1 MSCTADCDRLWQIVW
16 HYLTGNQNVINGMN
30 KAIILCIFTLN
41 IFIFPALS
49 PSGAQDVRFWYS
61 PETEQFAA
69 DQFRTDLLRD
79 GSGSSMRIREG
90 ELIFANGSAMVSGFR
105 HASISEDRSF
115 VGVLFVRGDQVA
127 AEIYRSDGSLL
138 HRISRIAGYDPG
150 DPSIRLYM
158 LNNGSF
164 VYRDNIA
171 SFTYF
176 DERGKEVF
184 RIFNSTGSPEGE
196 AVSEF
201 ASTPFGNRMVAFNPR
216 IFHTGQVGSRIRDIR
231 SGDDGRTLTQSPN
244 RSIRSVRMHPSG
256 RLILAHL
263 LDESS
268 DRHYAMVL
276 SVRGDI
282 LADIDYEENE
292 IEEVVLSPCARY
304 LTGRASGRAMV
315 HEVASGERLGSASFR
330 ERVQVAS
337 WMPDG
342 KLAVLTGTRNSTR
355 LENIRMH
362 VIDVRQR
369 RVVREETGLTVHT
382 SPHFPLSL
390 QYERHA
396 TYRLQGTNREL
407 IIRHS
412 L

>member
-1 MSCTADCDRLWQIVW
+1 
-16 HYLTGNQNVINGMN
+16 MN
-30 KAIILCIFTLN
+30 KAIILCILTLC
-41 IFIFPALS
+41 ISIFPALTQL
-49 PSGAQDVRFWYS
+49 GAQEIRFWYS

-69 DQFRTDLLRD
+69 DQFRTDLLRGD
-79 GSGSSMRIREG
+79 SGTSIRIRDG
-90 ELIFANGSAMVSGFR
+90 ELIFGDGTAMVSGFR

-150 DPSIRLYM
+150 DPSIHLYM

-171 SFTYF
+171 SFTYY
-176 DERGKEVF
+176 DERGEEIF
-184 RIFNSTGSPEGE
+184 QIFNSAGSPEGE
-196 AVSEF
+196 AISEF
-201 ASTPFGNRMVAFNPR
+201 ASTPFGHRMVAFNPR
-216 IFHTGQVGSRIRDIR
+216 IFFGEQIGSRIRDIR
-231 SGDDGRTLTQSPN
+231 SGDEGRTLTQSRN

-256 RLILAHL
+256 RLMLAHL

-268 DRHYAMVL
+268 DRNYALVL

-282 LADIDYEENE
+282 LADIDYEDNE
-292 IEEVVLSPCARY
+292 IEEIVLSPCARY
-304 LTGRASGRAMV
+304 VTSRASGRAMV
-315 HEVASGERLGSASFR
+315 HEVAGGERLGSASFR

-342 KLAVLTGTRNSTR
+342 KLAVLTGNRNNDR

-390 QYERHA
+390 QYESNA